1 MLCDADALSGL
12 ASFSVSLFTLLCD
25 QNPTDPALIVS
36 PLSIAS
42 ALALSA
48 AGATPAGKAGVELN
62 KLLQVQSHSHVA
74 YLVSSLLAGK
84 TSSSGV
90 EVHIANSVW
99 TKASIKESYVS
110 LVRDVHD
117 AKADVLSETYDPIN
131 QWVKESTHGRIEQL
145 LAGVPDPLVVAL
157 LVNAVFFKGSWA
169 SKFDPQL
176 TAESKFHTQD
186 GPVTAK
192 FMNRKAKMLV
202 DERADELGGATVL
215 RLDYGVANSDF
226 CALFVLPAT
235 HSPNSLLAATKGLK
249 DLSISSLLL
258 RQREQMVHLR
268 LPRFRAEWG
277 VASLKKALREL
288 GLKESFDGVDE
299 FTNMSDDPDVHIDD
313 VLHKAVIEVN
323 EEGTVAAAATAA
335 VMVTRSLPPPPIE
348 LSFDRPFLMLVVH
361 AKTGMPVFVGR
372 FIKPDLN

>member
-1 MLCDADALSGL
+1 MLCDAEALSGL

-299 FTNMSDDPDVHIDD
+299 FTNMSDDPDVSSSPFALSPRFSLAPLRFTSHKVHINAD
-313 VLHKAVIEVN
+313 AIARCRC
-323 EEGTVAAAATAA
+323 TSTTCC
-335 VMVTRSLPPPPIE
+335 TR
-348 LSFDRPFLMLVVH
+348 LSSR
-361 AKTGMPVFVGR
+361 
-372 FIKPDLN
+372 

>member
-1 MLCDADALSGL
+1 MLCDAEALSGL

-249 DLSISSLLL
+249 ACARSYRTRPRSACKSTSKKPTSAGAHTASRAKELLEIVRHRLQDLSISSLLL

-288 GLKESFDGVDE
+288 GLKV
-299 FTNMSDDPDVHIDD
+299 
-313 VLHKAVIEVN
+313 
-323 EEGTVAAAATAA
+323 
-335 VMVTRSLPPPPIE
+335 
-348 LSFDRPFLMLVVH
+348 
-361 AKTGMPVFVGR
+361 
-372 FIKPDLN
+372 

>member
-1 MLCDADALSGL
+1 
-12 ASFSVSLFTLLCD
+12 
-25 QNPTDPALIVS
+25 
-36 PLSIAS
+36 
-42 ALALSA
+42 
-48 AGATPAGKAGVELN
+48 
-62 KLLQVQSHSHVA
+62 
-74 YLVSSLLAGK
+74 
-84 TSSSGV
+84 
-90 EVHIANSVW
+90 
-99 TKASIKESYVS
+99 
-110 LVRDVHD
+110 
-117 AKADVLSETYDPIN
+117 
-131 QWVKESTHGRIEQL
+131 
-145 LAGVPDPLVVAL
+145 
-157 LVNAVFFKGSWA
+157 
-169 SKFDPQL
+169 
-176 TAESKFHTQD
+176 
-186 GPVTAK
+186 
-192 FMNRKAKMLV
+192 MLV